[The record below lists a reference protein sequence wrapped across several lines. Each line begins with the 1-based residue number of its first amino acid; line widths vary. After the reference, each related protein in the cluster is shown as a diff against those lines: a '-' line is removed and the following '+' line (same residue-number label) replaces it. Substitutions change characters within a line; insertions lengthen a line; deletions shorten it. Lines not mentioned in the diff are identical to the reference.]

1 MIVGVLGGGIFYFN
15 YVILKEI
22 IMLFPYNY
30 MDYIDGTVKEDELI
44 WPVSRTR
51 GSLDYAKLDEN

>member
-30 MDYIDGTVKEDELI
+30 MDYIDGTVSED
-44 WPVSRTR
+44 
-51 GSLDYAKLDEN
+51 